1 MTSSLNSISIFFKS
15 SGVPLYTENNQFHKG
30 ILLRNKAILAQEE
43 QRREMG
49 RKRKKT
55 KGLLTSLEHFIAVEK
70 KTKTPTQKME
80 QRRKHF
86 YTHHN

>member
-55 KGLLTSLEHFIAVEK
+55 KGLLTNLEHFIAVEK
-70 KTKTPTQKME
+70 KDQNTNSENGAKEETLL
-80 QRRKHF
+80 
-86 YTHHN
+86 YSS

>member
-43 QRREMG
+43 QREMG

-55 KGLLTSLEHFIAVEK
+55 KGLLTNLEHFIAVEK
-70 KTKTPTQKME
+70 KDQNTNSENGAKEETLL
-80 QRRKHF
+80 
-86 YTHHN
+86 YSS

>member
-1 MTSSLNSISIFFKS
+1 MTSSLNSISTFFKS

-55 KGLLTSLEHFIAVEK
+55 KGLLTNLEHFIAVEK
-70 KTKTPTQKME
+70 KDQNTNSENGAKEETLL
-80 QRRKHF
+80 
-86 YTHHN
+86 YSS